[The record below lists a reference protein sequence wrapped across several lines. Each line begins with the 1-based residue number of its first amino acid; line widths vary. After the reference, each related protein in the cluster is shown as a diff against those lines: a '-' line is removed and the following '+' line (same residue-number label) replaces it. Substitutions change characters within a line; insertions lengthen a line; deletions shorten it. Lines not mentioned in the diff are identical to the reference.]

1 MLDGGSTMTGGIP
14 EGIVEEAALDY
25 FRELG
30 YHTLP

>member
-1 MLDGGSTMTGGIP
+1 MTGGIP